1 VCLLTG
7 VLVASFAGDGAGTV
21 PVPATAQVAEPMAQ
35 PAQAGKADAAGPGES
50 RKQLKDSDPQ
60 VRLKAALRLAG
71 ELDEE
76 AINGLIVL
84 PAVRPARHRG
94 QVASAPQQ
102 IAEEWSPTPALAG
115 DDEISRRIL
124 RDAWAG
130 WWRNAD
136 GPALLAA
143 FQKRTLSPEQTARA
157 LTWIAE

>member
-1 VCLLTG
+1 
-7 VLVASFAGDGAGTV
+7 
-21 PVPATAQVAEPMAQ
+21 
-35 PAQAGKADAAGPGES
+35 
-50 RKQLKDSDPQ
+50 
-60 VRLKAALRLAG
+60 AL
-71 ELDEE
+71 
-76 AINGLIVL
+76 
-84 PAVRPARHRG
+84 
-94 QVASAPQQ
+94 QQ

-157 LTWIAE
+157 LTWIAELNEEAFKTRQRASAELVALGLPVVPLLRQALPGKSLEQSKRIEQCIQQIIKAPGADALPVVAARLLALRKPAGAIETLLAYV